1 MDTRQYVNAAV
12 KKIKC
17 TGKRKKEIK
26 KQLLTD
32 IEMRTNQGERPEEI
46 ISQMGTPEEIANSF
60 NEDISMAEQKRY
72 GRNKVLKVVI
82 PIVVILVL
90 LCALIYW
97 VFPKTADIGQSEYFD
112 RQQVETA
119 MKETVELLDA
129 GDYAALQESAIPK
142 MKSLINEQ
150 LRDNIRKPFAE
161 DWGEREQFGTVY
173 MVEIV
178 QAGRHMAVGEMTVTY
193 KNVSVTY
200 RLTYDEEM
208 RFAGI
213 YVR

>member
-1 MDTRQYVNAAV
+1 MNEKQYVNAIA

-17 TGKRKKEIK
+17 TDKRKKEIK

-32 IEMRTNQGERPEEI
+32 IEMRIKQGERLEEI
-46 ISQMGTPEEIANSF
+46 ISQMGTAEEIAAGF
-60 NEDISMAEQKRY
+60 NEDISIGEQKRY
-72 GRNKVLKVVI
+72 GRNKVLKIVI
-82 PIVVILVL
+82 PIVAAVL
-90 LCALIYW
+90 LLGVFGYW
-97 VFPKTADIGQSEYFD
+97 IFPKTVDIEQSTYFD

-142 MKSLINEQ
+142 MKPLLNEQ

-173 MVEIV
+173 MVEVI
-178 QAGRHMAVGEMTVTY
+178 QAGKHMAVGEMTVTY
-193 KNVSVTY
+193 ENVSVTY

>member
-1 MDTRQYVNAAV
+1 MDAKRYVNAAA

-32 IEMRTNQGERPEEI
+32 IEMRTNQGERLEEI
-46 ISQMGTPEEIANSF
+46 ISQMGAPEEIAAGF
-60 NEDISMAEQKRY
+60 NEDISIAEQKRY
-72 GRNKVLKVVI
+72 GRNRVLKI
-82 PIVVILVL
+82 AMPIVVILIL
-90 LCALIYW
+90 LGSLVYW
-97 VFPKTADIGQSEYFD
+97 IFPRTVDIEQSKYFD
-112 RQQVETA
+112 GQQVEKA

-129 GDYAALQESAIPK
+129 EKYTALQERAIPQ
-142 MKSLINEQ
+142 M
-150 LRDNIRKPFAE
+150 KPFLTAEKWTESKAVLSE
-161 DWGEREQFGTVY
+161 DWGKREQFGTVY
-173 MVEIV
+173 MAEVI
-178 QAGRHMAVGEMTVTY
+178 QAGKHMAVGEMTVTY
-193 KNVSVTY
+193 ENVSVTY